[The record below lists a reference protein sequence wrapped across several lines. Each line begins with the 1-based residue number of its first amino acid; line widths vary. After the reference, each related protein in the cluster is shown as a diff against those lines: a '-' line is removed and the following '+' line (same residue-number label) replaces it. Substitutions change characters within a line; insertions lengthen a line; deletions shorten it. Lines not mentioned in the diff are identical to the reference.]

1 MRILLLTSL
10 LVLFLPSGTS
20 AQSPPLS
27 MVTVKGR
34 TDTRFNRVSLF
45 ASGGAHVPFRTED
58 LSAHRGQYSINV
70 NIPSDMRKKANYY
83 FTDMRFWGDNNN
95 NGVKDPGEPISQ
107 CHFIMWVPAARKVY
121 MQVYQGKRYPIES
134 PVLTYHYKSR

>member
-10 LVLFLPSGTS
+10 LVPLLSIEAL

-27 MVTVKGR
+27 MVTVTGK

-45 ASGGAHVPFRTED
+45 ASGGSNVPFKTED
-58 LSAHRGQYSINV
+58 ISAHRGRYSIHV

-107 CHFIMWVPAARKVY
+107 CHFIMWIPSAHKVY
-121 MQVYQGKRYPIES
+121 MQVYQGERYPIKS
-134 PVLTYHYKSR
+134 PVLTYHYKSK